1 MQIFR
6 QKKEKSGEWIESMGG
21 RRDAPAQKAWQ
32 SGGGLWYTKAAAGGE
47 KPRGPGRL
55 RAAHREDS

>member
-1 MQIFR
+1 M
-6 QKKEKSGEWIESMGG
+6 EDMGG
-21 RRDAPAQKAWQ
+21 RRGAAAQKAWQ